1 LCRRVRSVL
10 LRAGQGK
17 LTADVAMVD
26 FSGSRVVAATRPG
39 WVTAT

>member
-1 LCRRVRSVL
+1 VL

-26 FSGSRVVAATRPG
+26 FSGASVVAATRPE
-39 WVTAT
+39 WVTAA